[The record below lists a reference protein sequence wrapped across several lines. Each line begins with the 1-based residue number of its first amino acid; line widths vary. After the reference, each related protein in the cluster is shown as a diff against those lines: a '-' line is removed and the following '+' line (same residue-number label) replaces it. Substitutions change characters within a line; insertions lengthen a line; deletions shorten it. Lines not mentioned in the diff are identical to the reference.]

1 MKNIYLLTIDWATSD
16 DANTA
21 VVVLVCNRRRRESEM
36 GRVQEGHH
44 ERSRICSDLKF

>member
-21 VVVLVCNRRRRESEM
+21 VYAYANFECA
-36 GRVQEGHH
+36 
-44 ERSRICSDLKF
+44 KAK